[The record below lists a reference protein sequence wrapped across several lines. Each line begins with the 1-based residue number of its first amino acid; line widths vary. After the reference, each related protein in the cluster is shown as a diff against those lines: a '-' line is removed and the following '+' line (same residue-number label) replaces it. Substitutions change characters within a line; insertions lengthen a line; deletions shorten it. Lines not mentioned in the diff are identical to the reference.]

1 MKKIGDISYGEF
13 RQNDNASCYIN
24 FHSFGNFFESG
35 RKNSCISLLC
45 NNNSFWKK
53 VPVFFLEPD
62 EMKIF
67 ETKSNE
73 KIIYKR
79 MIKLLE
85 QTNFT
90 QDDLY
95 HVLKKEDSDDKYS
108 CVRELLGGIKEKD
121 DALYKKLL
129 SLFSTIIFD
138 GNLFGIYK
146 HNASEK
152 YPKGIYL
159 CPENIEENIED
170 ECKESKIQFDDLIK
184 SVLVH
189 EYTHYLHINNMDYYE
204 LRKEESRVYRSAVL
218 ETVAESIQALYMDY
232 IGNSECIKWI
242 NSHSK
247 GNYKLF
253 PGWGYKGWSIL
264 SEYCD
269 NHARC
274 KSKFNLLEIIIE
286 LSLSSWREAYSF
298 INTVDKLNHI

>member
-1 MKKIGDISYGEF
+1 MKKIGDISYGKF
-13 RQNDNASCYIN
+13 SKNYNASCYIN
-24 FHSFGNFFESG
+24 FHSFGNFFESE

-45 NNNSFWKK
+45 NNNSFGKK

-79 MIKLLE
+79 MVKLLE
-85 QTNFT
+85 QTNYT
-90 QDDLY
+90 QDKLY
-95 HVLKKEDSDDKYS
+95 HVLKEDSEDKYS
-108 CVRELLGGIKEKD
+108 RVRELLGIIKERD
-121 DALYKKLL
+121 NALYKKLL

-138 GNLFGIYK
+138 VNLFGIYK

-159 CPENIEENIED
+159 CPENIED
-170 ECKESKIQFDDLIK
+170 ECKNSKIQFDDLIN

-189 EYTHYLHINNMDYYE
+189 EYIHYLHINNMDYYD

-218 ETVAESIQALYMDY
+218 ETVAESIQALYIKYY
-232 IGNSECIKWI
+232 IGNSECIHWI

-247 GNYKLF
+247 GNGKLF

-264 SEYCD
+264 SDYCD

-274 KSKFNLLEIIIE
+274 KSEFNLLEIIIE